1 MDNDAI
7 DPSSQVSPD
16 HDLSLVKEITKVDDE
31 LSKLRSLLLGVEPAK
46 LNHFYEL
53 LDNPQ
58 IRPEDISRLL
68 PEAVILRSQQDKQL
82 ITAMIS
88 IVEEAIQVSVQQDEN
103 ILSEAFF
110 PVIIPASRKAI
121 ASLLDEMMQSL
132 NQTLEHSFSLESLQ
146 WRLEAK
152 RTGKSFAE
160 IVLLRTLVYRVEQI
174 FLIHKNTGLL
184 LRHLVASQVTSQDPD
199 LVVAMLTAIQD
210 FIKDSFS
217 VQKTD
222 QLQSLHFGELR
233 IWITEGPQ
241 ALLAATIR
249 GNPPQELRLGLQTAI
264 EKIHLKLSR
273 EMKDF
278 AGDAE
283 PFQVCQPYLE
293 SCLISQYKSASKKSY
308 KYAWTFLGI
317 VAIACGIWS
326 FFAVREQLRWR
337 AYLEELNSQPGIV
350 VTETKQQFGKYFI
363 SGLRD
368 PLASDP
374 HTLLQQT
381 KLNPQT
387 IVSHWQSYLSLE
399 PQLMI
404 KRVNKLLQPPPTA
417 SLKIDQNGVL
427 YAVGSAPRQWILAT
441 RKSWSVIPGLTQF
454 QDQDLVESELKE
466 LALYQSQIE
475 RAIVFFPEGSQEI
488 IPSELSKL
496 NNLALAVKKL
506 LAVAKYL
513 EKDVYIQ
520 IIGHTNTTGTESRNA
535 QLSEGRS
542 QRVLSYLSSQG
553 ISTSQLQVLG
563 VSSSQPLQPELTDEG
578 KKFNRRVSFKVIIM
592 RVERSK

>member
-1 MDNDAI
+1 MNNDAI
-7 DPSSQVSPD
+7 DSSSQISPGN
-16 HDLSLVKEITKVDDE
+16 DLSLINKITKVDDE

-46 LNHFYEL
+46 LNQLYEL
-53 LDNPQ
+53 LDNPH

-82 ITAMIS
+82 IAAMIS

-121 ASLLDEMMQSL
+121 ATLLDEMMQSL
-132 NQTLEHSFSLESLQ
+132 NQALEHSFSWESLQ

-152 RTGKSFAE
+152 RTGKPFAE

-184 LRHLVASQVTSQDPD
+184 LQHLVANQVTSQDPD

-222 QLQSLHFGELR
+222 QLQSLRFGELR

-249 GNPPQELRLGLQTAI
+249 GNPPQELRLSLQTAI

-278 AGDAE
+278 AGDAK

-293 SCLISQYKSASKKSY
+293 SCLISQYKFKSASKKSY

-317 VAIACGIWS
+317 IAIACGIWS
-326 FFAVREQLRWR
+326 FLAVREQLRWR
-337 AYLEELNSQPGIV
+337 AYLQELDSQPGIV
-350 VTETKQQFGKYFI
+350 VTDTKQQFGKYFI

-417 SLKIDQNGVL
+417 SLRIDHNGVL

-454 QDQDLVESELKE
+454 QDQDLVESELNE
-466 LALYQSQIE
+466 LAIYQSQIE
-475 RAIVFFPEGSQEI
+475 REI
-488 IPSELSKL
+488 IFFSRRL
-496 NNLALAVKKL
+496 
-506 LAVAKYL
+506 
-513 EKDVYIQ
+513 
-520 IIGHTNTTGTESRNA
+520 SRNY
-535 QLSEGRS
+535 S
-542 QRVLSYLSSQG
+542 
-553 ISTSQLQVLG
+553 
-563 VSSSQPLQPELTDEG
+563 
-578 KKFNRRVSFKVIIM
+578 
-592 RVERSK
+592 

>member
-1 MDNDAI
+1 VDNDAI
-7 DPSSQVSPD
+7 DPSSQVSPGN
-16 HDLSLVKEITKVDDE
+16 DLSLINESTKVDDE

-46 LNHFYEL
+46 LNQLYDL

-103 ILSEAFF
+103 ILAEAFF
-110 PVIIPASRKAI
+110 PVILPASRKAI

-132 NQTLEHSFSLESLQ
+132 NQSLEHSFSLKSLQ

-184 LRHLVASQVTSQDPD
+184 LRHLVANQVTSQDPD

-222 QLQSLHFGELR
+222 QLQSLRFGELQ

-249 GNPPQELRLGLQTAI
+249 GNPPQTLRLGLQAAI

-293 SCLISQYKSASKKSY
+293 SCLVSQYESASKKSY

-317 VAIACGIWS
+317 MAIACGIWS

-337 AYLEELNSQPGIV
+337 AYLQELNSQPGIV
-350 VTETKQQFGKYFI
+350 VTDTKQQFGKYFI

-381 KLNPQT
+381 KLNPRK

-399 PQLMI
+399 PQLWI

-417 SLKIDQNGVL
+417 SLKIDHNGVL

-454 QDQDLVESELKE
+454 QDQNLVESELNE

-475 RAIVFFPEGSQEI
+475 RETIFFPEGSQEI

-496 NNLALAVKKL
+496 NKVILAVKKL
-506 LAVAKYL
+506 LSVAKYL
-513 EKDVYIQ
+513 EKNVRIQ

-535 QLSEGRS
+535 KLSQGRS
-542 QRVLSYLSSQG
+542 KRVLSYLSSQE
-553 ISTSQLQVLG
+553 ISTNQLQVLG
-563 VSSSQPLQPELTDEG
+563 ISSSQPLQPELTDEG
-578 KKFNRRVSFKVIIM
+578 KKLNRRVSFKVIIM
-592 RVERSK
+592 RIDR

>member
-7 DPSSQVSPD
+7 DPSSQVSPGND
-16 HDLSLVKEITKVDDE
+16 FSLINERTKVDEE

-46 LNHFYEL
+46 LNQLYEL

-103 ILSEAFF
+103 ILAEAFF
-110 PVIIPASRKAI
+110 PVILPASRKAI

-132 NQTLEHSFSLESLQ
+132 NQSLEHSFSLKSLQ

-184 LRHLVASQVTSQDPD
+184 LRHLVANRVNSQDPD

-222 QLQSLHFGELR
+222 QLQSLRFGELQ

-249 GNPPQELRLGLQTAI
+249 GNPPQTLRLGLQAAI

-293 SCLISQYKSASKKSY
+293 SCLVSQYQSASKKSY

-337 AYLEELNSQPGIV
+337 AYLQELNSQPGIV

-454 QDQDLVESELKE
+454 QDQYLVESELNE
-466 LALYQSQIE
+466 LALYQSQIQRE
-475 RAIVFFPEGSQEI
+475 TIFFPEGSQEI

-496 NNLALAVKKL
+496 NKVILAVKKL

-513 EKDVYIQ
+513 EKDVRIQ

-535 QLSEGRS
+535 QLSQGRS
-542 QRVLSYLSSQG
+542 KRVLSYLSSQG
-553 ISTSQLQVLG
+553 ISTNQLQVLG
-563 VSSSQPLQPELTDEG
+563 VSSSEPLQAELTDEG
-578 KKFNRRVSFKVIIM
+578 KKLNRRVSFKVIIM
-592 RVERSK
+592 RVDR